1 MQKLKRKRKE
11 IIDAKLNFSK
21 LNVFRKG
28 GHAEIISTGPR
39 EAYTLIRSWNPHC
52 NQ

>member
-1 MQKLKRKRKE
+1 MQKLKRKKKV
-11 IIDAKLNFSK
+11 IDAKLNFSK

-28 GHAEIISTGPR
+28 GYAEIISTMAR
-39 EAYTLIRSWNPHC
+39 EAGFGYWNPHC